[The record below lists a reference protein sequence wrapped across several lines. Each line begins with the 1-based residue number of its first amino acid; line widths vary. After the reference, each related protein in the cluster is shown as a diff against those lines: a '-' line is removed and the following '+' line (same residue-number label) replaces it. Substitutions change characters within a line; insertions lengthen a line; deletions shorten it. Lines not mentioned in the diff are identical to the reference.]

1 MTTPRRTADG
11 WDEYRKLVLRE
22 LERFEAIV
30 AELRLADTN
39 TKDVL
44 AKDLVQ
50 CREQLFL
57 QLEVHAR
64 RYNKKLTDTKDKFD
78 AVIVE
83 RITHLNNIYTTEI
96 NRLIIAHEETVSQ
109 LKSLQSDMTR
119 IKTIASVIGAI
130 AGIVVSGAAAV
141 IEVIF

>member
-130 AGIVVSGAAAV
+130 AGIVVSGAAAA